1 MASEPNY
8 AQLLN
13 YIYSHQ
19 CLPYDTVPSSSKNV
33 SDALTP
39 EISKWKIHPVL
50 INAPTGSGKSTF
62 VFHQL
67 ADFAAQAGRYVLV
80 LSNRLALNLQQKANL
95 CDLYGLPYIGSK
107 ALAEIKLFRN
117 IILLTYQSVL
127 QELNSG
133 RLASLPIKYIVLDE
147 AHFFCSDSV
156 FNPWTGFILSAL
168 QRTFPKA
175 VRIYM
180 SATPENVKPM
190 LAALETYHLN
200 TLPQRLPGPNYDIT
214 LDLLLKT
221 NTPKILE
228 YKFQPNF
235 QNISLIFFY
244 HWDSLLD
251 TIQESFESPEKWLI
265 FVSEKNTGKS
275 LKQIL
280 GNNYAD
286 YIDADSPP
294 RQITMLSKR
303 QRFTKKVLISTS
315 VIDNGLSIHDR
326 DLTHV
331 VVDTL
336 DRISMIQMLGRKRL
350 TSDEKICL
358 YVKLPSEVEQIS
370 NYRQAMENLHAT
382 IVSYE
387 KNPSGFVT
395 HNWGGLTAAQQK
407 LFAPSI
413 QNGRMFLHTNV
424 FAKYQL
430 ELKCSEFE
438 QLEEQLEQDEFAFTK
453 QVCSWFHKDFSKNM
467 ILDNSPISDAVE
479 KMTAIL
485 NTKLDFPITAEHDI
499 IKVADELKAC
509 LSTSELKKLKFK
521 NDTANRAASEIRKLL
536 TVYHLPFELSKKR
549 NGVYYIYP
557 IPSE

>member
-19 CLPYDTVPSSSKNV
+19 CLPYDTVSCSSKNV
-33 SDALTP
+33 SDALTL

-251 TIQESFESPEKWLI
+251 TIQESFESPEK
-265 FVSEKNTGKS
+265 
-275 LKQIL
+275 
-280 GNNYAD
+280 
-286 YIDADSPP
+286 
-294 RQITMLSKR
+294 
-303 QRFTKKVLISTS
+303 
-315 VIDNGLSIHDR
+315 
-326 DLTHV
+326 
-331 VVDTL
+331 
-336 DRISMIQMLGRKRL
+336 
-350 TSDEKICL
+350 
-358 YVKLPSEVEQIS
+358 
-370 NYRQAMENLHAT
+370 
-382 IVSYE
+382 
-387 KNPSGFVT
+387 
-395 HNWGGLTAAQQK
+395 
-407 LFAPSI
+407 
-413 QNGRMFLHTNV
+413 
-424 FAKYQL
+424 
-430 ELKCSEFE
+430 
-438 QLEEQLEQDEFAFTK
+438 
-453 QVCSWFHKDFSKNM
+453 
-467 ILDNSPISDAVE
+467 
-479 KMTAIL
+479 
-485 NTKLDFPITAEHDI
+485 
-499 IKVADELKAC
+499 
-509 LSTSELKKLKFK
+509 
-521 NDTANRAASEIRKLL
+521 
-536 TVYHLPFELSKKR
+536 
-549 NGVYYIYP
+549 
-557 IPSE
+557 